1 MPRYRKINL
10 KVTAFFFPQL
20 LAKWIQI
27 LDNSLDLGIEV
38 RLGICHA
45 IKANKDLIFKTD
57 ILDHEKDL
65 HSSLIYALI
74 KLIIDDDYEIRK
86 LMGNMLP
93 NPKASILM
101 FEDLLISN
109 QCNAVVLQ
117 KLERELN
124 KVSLKKVAVFVSLRF
139 YF

>member
-109 QCNAVVLQ
+109 QCNTVVLQ

>member
-10 KVTAFFFPQL
+10 KVTAFFLPQL
-20 LAKWIQI
+20 RAKWIQI

-45 IKANKDLIFKTD
+45 LKANKDLIFKTD
-57 ILDHEKDL
+57 VLDHEKDL

>member
-1 MPRYRKINL
+1 M
-10 KVTAFFFPQL
+10 

-57 ILDHEKDL
+57 ISDHEKDL

-124 KVSLKKVAVFVSLRF
+124 KVS
-139 YF
+139 

>member
-1 MPRYRKINL
+1 M
-10 KVTAFFFPQL
+10 
-20 LAKWIQI
+20 
-27 LDNSLDLGIEV
+27 DHSLDLGIEV

-45 IKANKDLIFKTD
+45 IKANKDLVFKTD
-57 ILDHEKDL
+57 ISDHEKDL
-65 HSSLIYALI
+65 HHSLIYALI

>member
-1 MPRYRKINL
+1 M
-10 KVTAFFFPQL
+10 

-57 ILDHEKDL
+57 ISDHENDL
-65 HSSLIYALI
+65 YHSLIYALI

-109 QCNAVVLQ
+109 QSNAVVLQ

-124 KVSLKKVAVFVSLRF
+124 KVS
-139 YF
+139 